1 MFCVSDDF
9 QNLENARNVETET
22 NRYMGLSISKNI
34 ILKSIRFL
42 YYMRCEGVRC
52 QWCGHCVDLDDT
64 SEHEGCR
71 DYYYFILD
79 ERIERLK
86 RELVV
91 LFTLR
96 YGLK

>member
-1 MFCVSDDF
+1 MFYVSDDF
-9 QNLENARNVETET
+9 QNLENARNVEIGKSI
-22 NRYMGLSISKNI
+22 MGLSISKNI

-52 QWCGHCVDLDDT
+52 QWCGHCVDLDD
-64 SEHEGCR
+64 SSVHESCR

-79 ERIERLK
+79 ERIERVK
-86 RELVV
+86 KELIV
-91 LFTLR
+91 LFMLR